1 LEEPVS
7 IESDRQLIADL
18 ITEVKDLLTH
28 IESMVN
34 QLERSFTTEPEDI
47 QPIMYNALAVLD
59 LLRITIERAH
69 SIYLTPS
76 SKVALADAA
85 SVMRGI
91 KTKLKGIK

>member
-1 LEEPVS
+1 MS
-7 IESDRQLIADL
+7 IESDQQLIADL
-18 ITEVKDLLTH
+18 ITEVKDLLRTANTM
-28 IESMVN
+28 IGE
-34 QLERSFTTEPEDI
+34 LERSFTTEPEDI